1 RASTSPTPTRR
12 TGSTCRAP
20 TASCAP
26 WSGCFPTEHREGSLT
41 VPRELLLPE
50 LAESVVEGEIVK
62 WLVPE
67 GGAVAKDQPV
77 VEVMTD
83 TGTVERPSPFASVIA
98 KHLAAEG
105 DVVKVH
111 QAIALIAEPGEGGAE
126 APAVHRERPSGG
138 AKGAEDRGDELS
150 LLKPGDP

>member
-1 RASTSPTPTRR
+1 M
-12 TGSTCRAP
+12 
-20 TASCAP
+20 
-26 WSGCFPTEHREGSLT
+26 
-41 VPRELLLPE
+41 PRELLLPE

-83 TGTVERPSPFASVIA
+83 KVTVELPSPYAGTVV

-105 DVVKVH
+105 EVVKVH
-111 QAIALIAEPGEGGAE
+111 QAIALIAEPAH
-126 APAVHRERPSGG
+126 V
-138 AKGAEDRGDELS
+138 
-150 LLKPGDP
+150 

>member
-1 RASTSPTPTRR
+1 M
-12 TGSTCRAP
+12 
-20 TASCAP
+20 
-26 WSGCFPTEHREGSLT
+26 
-41 VPRELLLPE
+41 PRELLLPE

-67 GGAVAKDQPV
+67 GGEVAQDQPV

-83 TGTVERPSPFASVIA
+83 KVTVELPSPFAGVLT

-111 QAIALIAEPGEGGAE
+111 QAIALIEEPGAAAGAGAPSAPPAQ
-126 APAVHRERPSGG
+126 APAPGHGDEERSIVEAG
-138 AKGAEDRGDELS
+138 APAADDRGEELS
-150 LLKPGDP
+150 IEAT

>member
-1 RASTSPTPTRR
+1 TPRTASTCP
-12 TGSTCRAP
+12 AP

-26 WSGCFPTEHREGSLT
+26 SSGCSPTEAEEDWLT

-67 GGAVAKDQPV
+67 GGSVAKDQPI
-77 VEVMTD
+77 VEGMTD
-83 TGTVERPSPFASVIA
+83 KVTVELPSPYAGVVA
-98 KHLAAEG
+98 KHLAGEG

-111 QAIALIAEPGEGGAE
+111 QAIALIEEEEGAAAGAAAPPAAAPG
-126 APAVHRERPSGG
+126 H
-138 AKGAEDRGDELS
+138 GDEERS
-150 LLKPGDP
+150 